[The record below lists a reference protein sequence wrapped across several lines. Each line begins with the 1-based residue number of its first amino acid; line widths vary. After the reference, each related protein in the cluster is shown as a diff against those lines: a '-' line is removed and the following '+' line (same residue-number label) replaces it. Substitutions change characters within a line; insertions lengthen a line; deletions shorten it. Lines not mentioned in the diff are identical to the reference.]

1 MAGSVIDV
9 ETVSGISPIVSGAIV
24 MDILTLVTHQQGLV
38 KYVKIIRK
46 AIRVIGVKLDFM
58 EILD

>member
-38 KYVKIIRK
+38 KYVKIIQK